1 MSGGQDAVEQPT
13 TPSLPLTTSVARLP
27 GVNPARIDQLHR
39 LGLRYVRDLLFFFP
53 RDYHD
58 FTDLRPIEAL
68 EEGATCSAIG
78 TVADIDARQL
88 RSRRTMVGVLIEQE
102 GHLLRGIW
110 FNQLFMREK
119 FAFGQRVM
127 FSGKVRRRDGR
138 WEINHPRV
146 EWLGDDEEDLTPH
159 LLPLYPLTDGLKQRH
174 LRRLSRF
181 VLDRCASQLEETF
194 PAPYLD
200 QHRLW
205 PIERALPQIHFPADR
220 DSLHHARRRFVYQE
234 LLILQLALAV
244 RRQRVHDLQRAPLF
258 QRSAKIDARIRR
270 LFPFDFTAAQNQ
282 AIAEIAGDLERSYPM
297 NRLLQGDVG
306 SGKTAVAVYA
316 MLLAVAH
323 GYQAV
328 IMTPT
333 EVLARQHAATLDR
346 LLEQSQVRRTLLSGG
361 LTASERQRALHDIAS
376 GQVELVVGTQAVLQA
391 DVQFA
396 RLGLIVIDEQHK
408 FGVRQRAR
416 LKQTIPSPDDLPAPV
431 RQLTFAD
438 AEAPTAPATDWHNT
452 DPHYLVMTATPI
464 PRTLTMT
471 LFGDLDVST
480 LREPPPG
487 RQKIHTYLVEPDRR
501 DSWWQFFA
509 KHLNE
514 GRQGYV
520 VVPLV
525 EESDE
530 IDAANVQSVYNSLVA
545 GPLQGIRLGMLHGRM
560 PSVEKLRVMK
570 DFREREI
577 QVLVTTTVIEVG
589 VDIPNATLMVID
601 SAERFGLSQLHQL
614 RGRIARGKF
623 PGYCALFAEPV
634 TDDSRRRLD
643 AFVATTDGFD
653 LAEADFAIRGP
664 GDLFGTRQHGF
675 PPLMIADLI
684 RDCEI
689 LDEAR
694 RDAQALVAQDPGL
707 ALPEHA
713 RLRKQVLTRYGQ
725 VLDLGDVG

>member
-1 MSGGQDAVEQPT
+1 
-13 TPSLPLTTSVARLP
+13 
-27 GVNPARIDQLHR
+27 
-39 LGLRYVRDLLFFFP
+39 
-53 RDYHD
+53 
-58 FTDLRPIEAL
+58 
-68 EEGATCSAIG
+68 
-78 TVADIDARQL
+78 
-88 RSRRTMVGVLIEQE
+88 
-102 GHLLRGIW
+102 
-110 FNQLFMREK
+110 
-119 FAFGQRVM
+119 M

-138 WEINHPRV
+138 WEMNHPRV
-146 EWLGDDEEDLTPH
+146 EWLGEDEEDLTPH
-159 LLPLYPLTDGLKQRH
+159 LLPLYPLTEGLKQRH
-174 LRRLSRF
+174 VRRLTRF
-181 VLDRCASQLEETF
+181 VLDRCTGQLEETF
-194 PAPYLD
+194 PPAYLE

-244 RRQRVHDLQRAPLF
+244 RRQRVRDLQRAPVLE
-258 QRSAKIDARIRR
+258 RTTKIDARIRR
-270 LFPFDFTAAQNQ
+270 LFPFDLTAAQNQ
-282 AIAEIAGDLERSYPM
+282 AIAEIAADMQHPYPM

-346 LLEQSQVRRTLLSGG
+346 LLEHSQVRRTLLSGG
-361 LTASERQRALHDIAS
+361 LTAGERQRALHDIAT
-376 GQVELVVGTQAVLQA
+376 GQVDLIVGTQAVLQQ

-408 FGVRQRAR
+408 FGARQRAH

-438 AEAPTAPATDWHNT
+438 AEAPTAPAP

-471 LFGDLDVST
+471 LFGDLEVST
-480 LREPPPG
+480 LRDSPPG
-487 RQKIHTYLVEPDRR
+487 RQKVHTYLVEPDRR
-501 DSWWQFFA
+501 DSWWQFFT
-509 KHLNE
+509 KHLKE

-530 IDAANVQSVYNSLVA
+530 VAAANVQSVYNTLVA
-545 GPLQGIRLGMLHGRM
+545 GPLKGMRLGMLHGRM
-560 PSVEKLRVMK
+560 PSVEKLRIMK
-570 DFREREI
+570 DFRDREI

-589 VDIPNATLMVID
+589 VDIPNATLMAID

-614 RGRIARGKF
+614 RGRISRGKF
-623 PGYCALFAEPV
+623 PGYCGLFAEPI
-634 TDDSRRRLD
+634 TDESRRRLD
-643 AFVATTDGFD
+643 AFVGTTDGFD

-684 RDCEI
+684 RDCEV

-694 RDAQALVAQDPGL
+694 RDAQAMVAGDPGL